1 MTPRRILSALTAAGV
16 AGVLVAPTAAAGPTG
31 SASAVTTP
39 TGTRSL
45 AAVLTADGNQ
55 FDRSWYDYDIVTEA
69 VLAVLDAKPT
79 SKVGVLA
86 DGTVPLTAFL
96 PNDRAF
102 QSLVADVAGSR
113 LWSEKAVFDA
123 VAGLGIDTVETVLL
137 YHVVPGTT
145 ITAKQAIASNGAVL
159 TTAQGG
165 TVTVRSY
172 SRYLPVIELR
182 DQDTDDRNPFVNPFA
197 LDRNKGN
204 KQIAHG
210 ITDVLRPVD
219 L

>member
-16 AGVLVAPTAAAGPTG
+16 AGVLVAPSAAAGPTG

-45 AAVLTADGNQ
+45 AAVLAADGNQ

-79 SKVGVLA
+79 SKVRVLA

>member
-1 MTPRRILSALTAAGV
+1 MSARRILSALAV
-16 AGVLVAPTAAAGPTG
+16 AGLAGALAAPAASAAPT
-31 SASAVTTP
+31 STTAP

-55 FDRSWYDYDIVTEA
+55 FDRNWYDYDIVTEA
-69 VLAVLDAKPT
+69 ALAVLGAKPT

-113 LWSEKAVFDA
+113 LSSEKAVFDA

-137 YHVVPGTT
+137 YHVVPGAT
-145 ITAKQAIASNGAVL
+145 ITSKQAVAANGAVL

-165 TVTVRSY
+165 TLTVRSY
-172 SRYLPVIELR
+172 SRYLPIIELR
-182 DQDTDDRNPFVNPFA
+182 DKDTDDRNPFVNPFA
-197 LDRNKGN
+197 LDVNKGN

-210 ITDVLRPVD
+210 ITGVLRPVN